1 MWVLS
6 FRGQFWK
13 CWKLCR
19 LGIRVFCIC
28 EMTTSLRGPWMWRL
42 EWEMPHHGIMYW
54 NILSPVGGLLVET
67 VQPLECGA
75 SLEEVSLGM
84 GLWGLITLLD
94 FLFSLCLWCVDEIW
108 LSVISCFRINR
119 PASHSYCHVFPAM
132 MDGVC
137 SEVVTQNKLSSSKL
151 LWVVFRNIKMNYTL
165 VIKVNLITLPHL
177 SSLVAVVELGP
188 AHHHYGS
195 RFGLSWHWVVPTWER
210 MPRWGEDMWGWEN
223 WSAPNANP

>member
-1 MWVLS
+1 MSKAWNTCILHLWDGHKPKRPMNVEVGVRNAPPCHHVLEYFVPS
-6 FRGQFWK
+6 WWTACGDCATFRVW
-13 CWKLCR
+13 
-19 LGIRVFCIC
+19 
-28 EMTTSLRGPWMWRL
+28 SLTRRSVTG
-42 EWEMPHHGIMYW
+42 Y
-54 NILSPVGGLLVET
+54 
-67 VQPLECGA
+67 
-75 SLEEVSLGM
+75 

-94 FLFSLCLWCVDEIW
+94 FLFSLCLWCVDEVW

-119 PASHSYCHVFPAM
+119 PASHSYCHVFPAL

-151 LWVVFRNIKMNYTL
+151 LWVVFRNIKLNYTL